1 MDKTIRVIISGGGT
15 GGHVFPAI
23 AIADAL
29 KKIHHNIHILFVGAK
44 NRMEMDKVPAAGY
57 EIIGLPVIGLQRKLS
72 LKNIAFIYKLMRSI
86 FISKNIISSFKPDV
100 VVGVGGFASYPV
112 LRVATKKGIPIVL
125 QEQNSYPGL
134 TNRMLGKR
142 AALICAAYDEIKTYF
157 PEIPVHITGNPVRQD
172 VVDVKDKRQ
181 QGYEH
186 FQLEEGR
193 KTLLIVGGS
202 LGAKT
207 INKSVVKHIETISRN
222 NQIQVLWQAGKYY
235 INEMKKI
242 VDNMM
247 ADNIHVME
255 FISAMDMA
263 FAVADVIISRAGAIS
278 ISEISTAGL
287 PAIFVPSPNVVAD
300 HQTKNA
306 KALVKNNAAILITDE
321 RAEVQLLPQAIE
333 LLENEEQ
340 QKMLAQNIRKMAVN
354 NSAENIANNI
364 IEIIKY

>member
-1 MDKTIRVIISGGGT
+1 MDRIIRIIISGGGT

-29 KKIHHNIHILFVGAK
+29 KKIHHKIHILFVGAK

-72 LKNIAFIYKLMRSI
+72 FKNIAFFYKLMRSI

-112 LRVATKKGIPIVL
+112 LRVAAKKGIPVVL

-134 TNRMLGKR
+134 TNRLLGKR

-157 PEIPVHITGNPVRQD
+157 PEIPVHITGNPVRKD
-172 VVDVKDKRQ
+172 LIDMEDKRQ
-181 QGYEH
+181 KGYEH
-186 FQLEEGR
+186 FHLDKDR

-207 INKSVVKHIETISRN
+207 INNSVIKYLKTIMQN
-222 NQIQVLWQAGKYY
+222 KKIQVLWQTGKYY
-235 INEMKKI
+235 INEIKQQ

-247 ADNIHVME
+247 PGNIHVME
-255 FISAMDMA
+255 FINKMDMA
-263 FAVADVIISRAGAIS
+263 YAVADVVISRAGAIA
-278 ISEISTAGL
+278 ISEISMAGI
-287 PAIFVPSPNVVAD
+287 PAVFVPSPNVVAD

-306 KALVKNNAAILITDE
+306 EALVKNNAAILIKDE
-321 RAEVQLLPQAIE
+321 QAEEHLLPKALE
-333 LLENEEQ
+333 LLENDEQ
-340 QKMLAQNIRKMAVN
+340 QNTLTQNIMKMAVN

-364 IEIIKY
+364 LELIEN